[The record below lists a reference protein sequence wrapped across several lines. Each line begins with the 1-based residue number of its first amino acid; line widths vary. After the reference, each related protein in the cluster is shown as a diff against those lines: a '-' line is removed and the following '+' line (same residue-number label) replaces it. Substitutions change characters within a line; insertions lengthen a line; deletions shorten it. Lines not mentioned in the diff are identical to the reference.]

1 MVGQRERRDKADFK
15 RILDRAMALGA
26 SYADVRYQI
35 QDSENVNVENK
46 ALKSYSS
53 RRLSGFGVRVVVNGA
68 SAMPQ
73 AAT

>member
-1 MVGQRERRDKADFK
+1 
-15 RILDRAMALGA
+15 MALGA